1 MLARAQVKEAVAFI
15 VKTDASHQGLGAV
28 LSQEV
33 EGQKRVISYAS
44 RRLKRTEQNM
54 ENYSS
59 TKLKLLALK

>member
-1 MLARAQVKEAVAFI
+1 MLARAQVKEAIAFT
-15 VKTDASHQGLGAV
+15 VQTDASHQGLGAV